1 MAYLYQRGRVWWL
14 GWRDQAGKE
23 HQKSL
28 RTSEQGVA
36 EETLKQCQENEG
48 KNPEASP
55 PPATLSEL
63 WERYLEANASRLAPE
78 TIVGLR
84 WRFRLFAEFVGEKQ
98 APQTVTPDTIRR
110 FMDKRSRKVK
120 RDAVLSDLRHL
131 SAIFGFAVR
140 EGWLPENPFT
150 RVKRGPVSRRV
161 FDLLSDVEV
170 DGCLSRLSKPK
181 EGEDPQ
187 HQAERQQLHAL
198 VVTALYAGLRRSELL
213 RLQWSHLDFERGRLH
228 VKGQTKTYRERTI
241 PMHRVLRETLQVLP
255 RRSDFVFPSP
265 TGKPWQAGN
274 LDRLR
279 RHYRIPGW
287 HAFRHLFCTRLLQS
301 GADLETVRV
310 LAGHSNLTTT
320 AIYLHS
326 IDKVQVAAIDRLPGL
341 AEGKVEDA
349 QAERKSSGS

>member
-28 RTSEQGVA
+28 RTSEQNVA
-36 EETLKQCQENEG
+36 EEALKQYQKNEG
-48 KNPEASP
+48 KNPEALP
-55 PPATLSEL
+55 PPATLAEL
-63 WERYLEANASRLAPE
+63 WERYLEANASRLATE

-84 WRFRLFAEFVGEKQ
+84 WRFRLFAEFVGVKL
-98 APQTVTPDTIRR
+98 APQTVTPDIIRR
-110 FMDKRSRKVK
+110 YMAKRSRTVK

-161 FDLLSDVEV
+161 FDLLTDAEV
-170 DGCLSRLSKPK
+170 QECLSRLSKP
-181 EGEDPQ
+181 GEEEDSQ
-187 HQAERQQLHAL
+187 HQTEREQLRGL
-198 VVTALYAGLRRSELL
+198 VMTALYAGLRRSELL
-213 RLQWSHLDFERGRLH
+213 RLQWSHLDFERGKLH
-228 VKGQTKTYRERTI
+228 VKGQTKTYRERTV
-241 PMHRVLRETLQVLP
+241 PMHRALAEVLQALP
-255 RRSDFVFPSP
+255 RRGEHLFPSP
-265 TGKPWQAGN
+265 TGKPWQASN
-274 LDRLR
+274 LDKLR
-279 RHYRIPGW
+279 RHYTVPGW

-326 IDKVQVAAIDRLPGL
+326 IDKVQVAAIERLPGWG
-341 AEGKVEDA
+341 APGVSTEA
-349 QAERKSSGS
+349 

>member
-28 RTSEQGVA
+28 ETQDRDLA
-36 EETLKQCQENEG
+36 EDALKQYQVNVG
-48 KNPEASP
+48 KSPEASP
-55 PPATLSEL
+55 PPTLSEL
-63 WERYLEANASRLAPE
+63 WERYLEANASRLAVE
-78 TIVGLR
+78 TVVGLR

-98 APQTVTPDTIRR
+98 APQTVTPDVIRR
-110 FMDKRSRKVK
+110 FMDRRSRKVK

-161 FDLLSDVEV
+161 FDLLSDAEV
-170 DGCLSRLSKPK
+170 DQCLSRLSEPA
-181 EGEDPQ
+181 EGEDSQ

-213 RLQWSHLDFERGRLH
+213 RLQWSHLGFERGRLH

-241 PMHRVLRETLQVLP
+241 PMHRVLAETLRALP
-255 RRSDFVFPSP
+255 RGDEYVFPSP
-265 TGKPWQAGN
+265 GGKPWQASN
-274 LDRLR
+274 LDKLR

-287 HAFRHLFCTRLLQS
+287 HGFRHLFCTRLLQS

-310 LAGHSNLTTT
+310 LAGHSNLALRLGNLTLFHCSLPLRLSFIT
-320 AIYLHS
+320 LPPRQQRQRNS
-326 IDKVQVAAIDRLPGL
+326 DR
-341 AEGKVEDA
+341 
-349 QAERKSSGS
+349 